1 MSSKNAVTYG
11 RPIFSAVVAVLLVT
25 GASGCATR
33 QGDVPTPSTQTT
45 QRAVPSATPPA
56 VLVPSS
62 EPFADDGQA
71 FHPEVGQCLDVR
83 KDRPSGPDS
92 IVPCDEVHDDEA
104 YARFT
109 LDGDQGAP
117 YPGETVI
124 ERLANDGCRERFS
137 DFIGIR
143 YEDSVFEF
151 FSMYPAERS
160 WTVHGD
166 RRVTCLVYDPRDS
179 LSASLGKAGY

>member
-1 MSSKNAVTYG
+1 VSLKIAETFD
-11 RPIFSAVVAVLLVT
+11 RLIFSAVVAGLLVA
-25 GASGCATR
+25 GASGCATG
-33 QGDVPTPSTQTT
+33 QPDVPTPSTQTN

-62 EPFADDGQA
+62 EPFAVDGQA

-83 KDRPSGPDS
+83 KDRPSGPES

-109 LDGDQGAP
+109 LDGSRSSP
-117 YPGETVI
+117 YPGEEVI
-124 ERLANDGCRERFS
+124 ERLANDGCRERFT

-143 YEDSVFEF
+143 YEDSVFEYI
-151 FSMYPAERS
+151 SMYPAEGG
-160 WTVHGD
+160 WTAHGD
-166 RRVTCLVYDPRDS
+166 RRVTCLVWDPKDS
-179 LSASLGKAGY
+179 LTGSLGGVGY